1 MDDLILVK
9 HAKGAP
15 GLRLLGLGPKL
26 YPLKGINQ
34 LQSLMI
40 QNTFWANNRTR
51 EDIRKM
57 LRASPVI
64 VSVWDGKNIIG
75 FGRATTD
82 QIYRAVLWDIV
93 VDKNYQKRGI
103 GKAIIDN
110 ILIDPLLSKVEKIY
124 LMTTDFE
131 AFYSKMGFIKEDKKT
146 LMMLKNS
153 PH

>member
-15 GLRLLGLGPKL
+15 GLRLLGLGSKL

-34 LQSLMI
+34 LQNLMI

-103 GKAIIDN
+103 GKAIVEN

-146 LMMLKNS
+146 LMMLKK
-153 PH
+153 PPR

>member
-64 VSVWDGKNIIG
+64 VSVWDGKNISRRKAGDVII
-75 FGRATTD
+75 RAEQPRLTMIAACSLPYLEQYTTAHD
-82 QIYRAVLWDIV
+82 WNGDGLTDRLADRA
-93 VDKNYQKRGI
+93 
-103 GKAIIDN
+103 
-110 ILIDPLLSKVEKIY
+110 
-124 LMTTDFE
+124 
-131 AFYSKMGFIKEDKKT
+131 
-146 LMMLKNS
+146 
-153 PH
+153 